1 MNFEHAQS
9 LLKIA
14 FEGYDGDK
22 VDLIRAMN
30 ELLVKSQQPT
40 HTSEQVDD
48 SDLFQ
53 DAMECSSDDDEIEE
67 CTSSDDEVHGDSSDD
82 EVEDPDEWEV
92 YNVDVFH
99 LDDYYVLPKTV
110 DMDEAKKKCKELG
123 SRVFVTKN
131 YCQYYIRSPPSAK
144 KNRDYNYSKNKAEER
159 VSLKKDDKGYHTY
172 LLNY

>member
-92 YNVDVFH
+92 YNVNVFH
-99 LDDYYVLPKTV
+99 TDDYYVLPKTAHI
-110 DMDEAKKKCKELG
+110 DEAKKKCKELG

>member
-22 VDLIRAMN
+22 VDLIRTMN

-53 DAMECSSDDDEIEE
+53 DAMECSSDDDE
-67 CTSSDDEVHGDSSDD
+67 
-82 EVEDPDEWEV
+82 VEYPDEWEV
-92 YNVDVFH
+92 YNVNVFH
-99 LDDYYVLPKTV
+99 TDDYYVLPKTAH
-110 DMDEAKKKCKELG
+110 MDEAKKKCKELG

-159 VSLKKDDKGYHTY
+159 VYLKKDDKGYHTY

>member
-92 YNVDVFH
+92 YNVNLFH
-99 LDDYYVLPKTV
+99 TDDYYVLPNTAH
-110 DMDEAKKKCKELG
+110 MDEAKKKCKELG

-131 YCQYYIRSPPSAK
+131 NCQYYIRSPPSVK

-159 VSLKKDDKGYHTY
+159 VSLKKGDKGYHTY